1 MNSPRTPTPAG
12 SDLFSLVEASLELRG
27 CKRGRGTECG
37 RNSSAAEGGFRGSLK
52 GNGSAEAEKRRTPGR
67 SWTLDNL
74 RAGAGRPSQRP
85 RRQRGGGGQIS
96 RPENGSQVL
105 EAPGVY
111 VFGELLELANVQEL
125 AEGANA
131 AYLQLLNLFAYGT
144 YPDYIANKES
154 LPELS
159 TAQQNKLK
167 HLTIVSLASRMKCIP
182 YSVLLRDLE
191 MRNLRE
197 LEDLI
202 IEAVYTDIIQ
212 GKLDQRNQLLE
223 VDFCI
228 GRDIRKKDI
237 NNIVKTLHEWCDGCE
252 AVLLGIEQQVLRAN
266 QYKENH
272 SRTQQQVEAEVTNIK
287 KTLKATASSSAQ
299 EMEQQLAE
307 RECPPHAEQR
317 QPTKKMSKVKG
328 LVSSRH

>member
-1 MNSPRTPTPAG
+1 MAG
-12 SDLFSLVEASLELRG
+12 EQKPSSNLLEQFILLA
-27 CKRGRGTECG
+27 KGT
-37 RNSSAAEGGFRGSLK
+37 S
-52 GNGSAEAEKRRTPGR
+52 GSALTA
-67 SWTLDNL
+67 L
-74 RAGAGRPSQRP
+74 
-85 RRQRGGGGQIS
+85 I
-96 RPENGSQVL
+96 SQVL

-182 YSVLLRDLE
+182 YSVLLKDLE

-272 SRTQQQVEAEVTNIK
+272 NRTQQQVEAEIVCFQRENVKSPPESYNSSFLLVTNIK

-328 LVSSRH
+328 PSCPLELPANACSPEIFNSSWLHLGRDGGTDAPLSAEGPVAASVFSPLHG

>member
-1 MNSPRTPTPAG
+1 MAG
-12 SDLFSLVEASLELRG
+12 EQKPSSNLLEQFILLA
-27 CKRGRGTECG
+27 KGT
-37 RNSSAAEGGFRGSLK
+37 S
-52 GNGSAEAEKRRTPGR
+52 GSALTALI
-67 SWTLDNL
+67 SQ
-74 RAGAGRPSQRP
+74 RAGACRGSKCCLFAVAESVCLWNIPRLHSQQGEPARTEHSSAE
-85 RRQRGGGGQIS
+85 QA
-96 RPENGSQVL
+96 
-105 EAPGVY
+105 EAPHHRELGVEDE
-111 VFGELLELANVQEL
+111 V
-125 AEGANA
+125 
-131 AYLQLLNLFAYGT
+131 
-144 YPDYIANKES
+144 YP
-154 LPELS
+154 
-159 TAQQNKLK
+159 
-167 HLTIVSLASRMKCIP
+167 
-182 YSVLLRDLE
+182 LLRAAE
-191 MRNLRE
+191 
-197 LEDLI
+197 
-202 IEAVYTDIIQ
+202 

>member
-1 MNSPRTPTPAG
+1 MAG
-12 SDLFSLVEASLELRG
+12 EQKPSSNLLEQFILLA
-27 CKRGRGTECG
+27 KGT
-37 RNSSAAEGGFRGSLK
+37 S
-52 GNGSAEAEKRRTPGR
+52 GSALTA
-67 SWTLDNL
+67 L
-74 RAGAGRPSQRP
+74 
-85 RRQRGGGGQIS
+85 I
-96 RPENGSQVL
+96 SQVL

-272 SRTQQQVEAEVTNIK
+272 SRTQQQVEAEIACSQRGELDVSPQNLIRAAIFWLPTSRRHSK
-287 KTLKATASSSAQ
+287 PRRPLPRRRWSSSWLN
-299 EMEQQLAE
+299 ENVPRTPSRGSPL
-307 RECPPHAEQR
+307 RRCP
-317 QPTKKMSKVKG
+317 K
-328 LVSSRH
+328 

>member
-1 MNSPRTPTPAG
+1 
-12 SDLFSLVEASLELRG
+12 
-27 CKRGRGTECG
+27 
-37 RNSSAAEGGFRGSLK
+37 
-52 GNGSAEAEKRRTPGR
+52 
-67 SWTLDNL
+67 
-74 RAGAGRPSQRP
+74 
-85 RRQRGGGGQIS
+85 
-96 RPENGSQVL
+96 
-105 EAPGVY
+105 
-111 VFGELLELANVQEL
+111 
-125 AEGANA
+125 
-131 AYLQLLNLFAYGT
+131 
-144 YPDYIANKES
+144 
-154 LPELS
+154 
-159 TAQQNKLK
+159 
-167 HLTIVSLASRMKCIP
+167 
-182 YSVLLRDLE
+182 
-191 MRNLRE
+191 
-197 LEDLI
+197 
-202 IEAVYTDIIQ
+202 YTDIIQ

-272 SRTQQQVEAEVTNIK
+272 NRTQQQVEAEVTNIK

-328 LVSSRH
+328 PSCLLELPANACSPKIFNSWLHLGRDGGTDAPLSAEGPVAASVFSPLLG